1 VLTAHKTP
9 LVTFKS
15 TKLPYV
21 PLALAIKTQ
30 KFFPLKKKKS
40 CFRPFP
46 AKTIIFLKNICNA
59 DTQFSLKY
67 DLKS

>member
-1 VLTAHKTP
+1 VFVYLPNIEKPLLRAHITP

-30 KFFPLKKKKS
+30 KFFPLKKVMFQTVS
-40 CFRPFP
+40 CENNHLP
-46 AKTIIFLKNICNA
+46 AEHL
-59 DTQFSLKY
+59 
-67 DLKS
+67 